1 MAKRLIILSFLVF
14 TILFTKGNPIG
25 KIDSS
30 VFHQKL
36 NALVE
41 NPKLI
46 RPDHIF
52 FGSNFIWLDTCAY
65 FNPPGTLHLFKIS
78 KNDSS
83 LNVKRLDHSIYHGFN
98 FNNRLFYYNNKVYSF
113 GGAGLFNFFFGLTY
127 FDDKSKEWWYQNIK
141 NLPVNKN
148 QFRFGWLY
156 ENTFYLFFNASTIE
170 GNFIAKFGK
179 IDLLTWQFEELN
191 TIEDANNHLA
201 FILKIESIIDENKN
215 LFIFKAQKVIY
226 FFDKV
231 TGEEKTTDQAIKMR
245 VDYPYQPRLSEDTL
259 WYYLQSSTEL
269 KKVAISN
276 LNFKYRLKVFDF
288 YPLQENQE
296 SDNNASV
303 WMLSLLLLFVPFTI
317 WGIKKKRKVTSY
329 QDDLLNKLSQQN
341 GKEITRDELDKIF
354 EIDKKPVDSAKTLR
368 SKMIG
373 EINAKKANAIER
385 VSNPE
390 DRRSYLYRINV

>member
-113 GGAGLFNFFFGLTY
+113 GGAGLFNFF
-127 FDDKSKEWWYQNIK
+127 
-141 NLPVNKN
+141 
-148 QFRFGWLY
+148 
-156 ENTFYLFFNASTIE
+156 
-170 GNFIAKFGK
+170 
-179 IDLLTWQFEELN
+179 
-191 TIEDANNHLA
+191 LA
-201 FILKIESIIDENKN
+201 
-215 LFIFKAQKVIY
+215 
-226 FFDKV
+226 
-231 TGEEKTTDQAIKMR
+231 
-245 VDYPYQPRLSEDTL
+245 
-259 WYYLQSSTEL
+259 
-269 KKVAISN
+269 
-276 LNFKYRLKVFDF
+276 
-288 YPLQENQE
+288 
-296 SDNNASV
+296 
-303 WMLSLLLLFVPFTI
+303 
-317 WGIKKKRKVTSY
+317 
-329 QDDLLNKLSQQN
+329 
-341 GKEITRDELDKIF
+341 
-354 EIDKKPVDSAKTLR
+354 
-368 SKMIG
+368 
-373 EINAKKANAIER
+373 
-385 VSNPE
+385 
-390 DRRSYLYRINV
+390 